1 MFRSCFAAVLV
12 VGLAGRCLAQTE
24 DEVAAARL
32 LYIDG
37 DYATA
42 LEVLRPAA
50 EAGNANAQN
59 LMGDAYDTGSG
70 VELDPEQAR
79 IWWER
84 AAAQD
89 FDKAVYNL
97 GLYHAEGRDGVA
109 PDYAKAIEYYERAIA
124 LGYPWAMN
132 NRARMHDQGL
142 GGPADPEAAAAL
154 YAQAAEMGLPIAQNN
169 LGLAYLHA
177 DGVDEDLGRAVG
189 LFREAAAGGYMGAV
203 NNLGAAYV
211 FGYGVAPDPMAAL
224 ALYRMAAERGAPQAA
239 LNMAYMLIEDAPEAW
254 RDPTEGWAW
263 CLAAL
268 DRATA
273 DHDFADDCEYL
284 RGLLDDATIAAG
296 EAMAPGLPR

>member
-1 MFRSCFAAVLV
+1 MLRLIFAAAVTL
-12 VGLAGRCLAQTE
+12 GLTGACLAQTE
-24 DEVAAARL
+24 EEVAAARL
-32 LYIDG
+32 VYIEG

-70 VELDPEQAR
+70 VTLDPMLAR
-79 IWWER
+79 EWWER

-97 GLYHAEGRDGVA
+97 GLLYAEGRDGIP
-109 PDYAKAIEYYERAIA
+109 PDYEKAIEYYDRAIA
-124 LGYPWAMN
+124 LDYPRAMN
-132 NRARMHDQGL
+132 NRARLHDQGL
-142 GGPADPEAAAAL
+142 GGPADPEAAAEL
-154 YAQAAEMGLPIAQNN
+154 YARAAEMGLPTAQNN
-169 LGLAYLHA
+169 LGLAYLNA

-211 FGYGVAPDPMAAL
+211 YGYGVAPDPMAAL

-254 RDPTEGWAW
+254 RYPAEGWAW

-296 EAMAPGLPR
+296 AALSPSLPR